1 MTLKM
6 KIRMLP
12 YEISTR
18 IKNYVLVKKY
28 PWLKPMT
35 WNEEEEVRD
44 PHYDYRYTALF
55 DNMPG
60 WWKAFGRLFCDEIQ
74 EHYKECPDMYILE
87 TKEKYGQLRIT
98 MANANKAVNDICGK
112 YEFISQNVCYFCGRP
127 HTFMTD
133 TGWILPIC
141 PECYERKCRGMKP
154 YSEAICEE
162 DNRIPY
168 TYQIHHTNK
177 DNDWYEDVDISETV
191 IKIEE
196 NYDKHRRSIWRF

>member
-1 MTLKM
+1 MDLVKFSVYVEIARIIIYIITASVLYVVVNRIISNSRSKIAFDIDNEMM
-6 KIRMLP
+6 KIKYNEDDIMKHLKWLIER
-12 YEISTR
+12 YATR
-18 IKNYVLVKKY
+18 YQL
-28 PWLKPMT
+28 
-35 WNEEEEVRD
+35 
-44 PHYDYRYTALF
+44 
-55 DNMPG
+55 
-60 WWKAFGRLFCDEIQ
+60 
-74 EHYKECPDMYILE
+74 YILE
-87 TKEKYGQLRIT
+87 AKEKYGQLRIT
-98 MANANKAVNDICGK
+98 MANANKAVNDICEK

-141 PECYERKCRGMKP
+141 PECYERERWGMKP

-196 NYDKHRRSIWRF
+196 NYDKHGRSIWRF